1 MEEKETSHI
10 RAFQGSKVSKPVA
23 ALAGL
28 GLAMSLGWTLSSG
41 FKNPPTRL
49 DTASTTVSIDW
60 PYRGLCSELSVVLDG
75 EPVPLSE
82 QVLKGGLAQT
92 SFPASLGTHQA
103 VVTFHSII
111 PGLDRDYPLEIHVD
125 QTVPDLTARIDQAGD
140 GDSPVV
146 TVDEELSISGQVE
159 PGARLE
165 LETETLPTRKD
176 GFFQQNVKLKP
187 GWNHLLLSATDA
199 AGNRANTKLSIF
211 RDTNEPEV
219 VWQTPPDQVFDKK
232 SVRVELRI
240 EDDGRIGGVSGKVDG
255 ELPVVWHAKG
265 DGLWVGVTPDLHEG
279 FHGISVRAVDQSGR
293 VVSSERQVVV
303 NSSEALGEA
312 VLGLGARGED
322 VRLLHQRLI
331 EAGYLASD
339 KISDVFDQT
348 TQAALEKLQEAEG
361 FEVTGMAEGETLVA
375 LGPRIFINLSTFSL
389 VLDRPG
395 MDEKRWTIA
404 SGSYDHP
411 TPVGQFVIYEKV
423 KDPTWLPPKSDW
435 AKDAKPIPPGPDNPL
450 GTRWLGFDW
459 GGVGI
464 HGTNAP
470 WTVGS
475 AASHGCM
482 RMVTGQVEEL
492 FELVE
497 VGTPVVVLGGWED
510 DPLLD
515 KYWPTEKP
523 EDEEKKEGP
532 EEVAKT

>member
-1 MEEKETSHI
+1 MEENVTNHK
-10 RAFQGSKVSKPVA
+10 KVSKPVA

-41 FKNPPTRL
+41 FKNAPTRI
-49 DTASTTVSIDW
+49 DTSSTTVALSW
-60 PYRGLCSELSVVLDG
+60 PYRGLCSELSVQVDG
-75 EPVPLSE
+75 QPVALSE

-92 SFPASLGTHQA
+92 SFPVTLGTHQA
-103 VVTFHSII
+103 VVKFHSVI
-111 PGLDRDYPLEIHVD
+111 PGLDREYPVEIVVD
-125 QTVPDLTARIDQAGD
+125 QSAPALTARIDQAEEGKN
-140 GDSPVV
+140 SLV
-146 TVDEELSISGQVE
+146 TTGEEVSLSGQVE

-165 LETETLPTRKD
+165 LETELLSSEESGLFKQT
-176 GFFQQNVKLKP
+176 VALKP
-187 GWNHLLLSATDA
+187 GWNHLLLTATDA
-199 AGNRANTKLSIF
+199 AGNRTGTKFSVF
-211 RDTNEPEV
+211 RDTKDPEV
-219 VWQTPPDQVFDKK
+219 VWETPPDEVFDKK
-232 SVRVELRI
+232 TARVEVRF
-240 EDDGRIGGVSGKVDG
+240 EDDGKIQGVSGKVDG
-255 ELPVVWHAKG
+255 KQAVIWHAKG
-265 DGLWVGVTPDLHEG
+265 DGMWVGVTPELYEG
-279 FHGISVRAVDQSGR
+279 FHEVSVRAVDESGR
-293 VVSSERQVVV
+293 IASSKRQVVI

-312 VLGLGARGED
+312 ALGLGARGED
-322 VRLLHQRLI
+322 VRLLHERLK

-348 TQAALEKLQEAEG
+348 TEAALEKLQEAEG
-361 FEVTGMAEGETLVA
+361 FEVTGRAEGDTLVA
-375 LGPRIFINLSTFSL
+375 LGPRIFINLSNFSL

-395 MDEKRWTIA
+395 KEQKRWMIA

-411 TPVGQFVIYEKV
+411 TPVGKFVIYEKV
-423 KDPTWLPPKSDW
+423 IDPTWLPPKSDW

-482 RMVTGQVEEL
+482 RMVSGQVEEL

-497 VGTPVVVLGGWED
+497 IGTPVVVLGGWEE
-510 DPLLD
+510 DPLLE
-515 KYWPTEKP
+515 KYWPTKKP
-523 EDEEKKEGP
+523 GDEEKKDGP